1 MIKLK
6 PRTRIILLSVISILI
21 VVIIVLGITYSFM
34 RANIPSSSIT
44 EVSLSS
50 CAKIALEDGGVSI
63 NLNNTS
69 PISKN
74 RALETTPYTFT
85 ISSSCDGGVGFNLYL
100 ATLNTNTLDANNI
113 HYIITNHGSK
123 DIITEGIL
131 GEATDAL
138 SEFTAD
144 DQNQLNIGINGT
156 FETIYKI
163 YSNGIHIGED
173 QEFDLYLYV
182 DENVNAAE
190 TMNKTFTVGVAT
202 KSYDYSFATINDVV
216 INEITSNSI
225 TLTVNATA
233 GASSIQTYYY
243 SNDGGASYV
252 GSSSNTYTFTGLN
265 KETEYAI
272 KAYTLDNEGY
282 QSASY
287 SINVSTL
294 DYTLADVCP
303 DGGNLSS
310 CFQTYNTTYGDGT
323 GGLYYHDG
331 IGTYTNADQ
340 EDGDNSYRYS
350 GANPNN
356 YVCFGSSAATCPEEN
371 LYRIIG
377 VFDEEHTGEYKAKLI
392 KADYVTSEM
401 LGTDGRDYYGTTE
414 YVSFYYRGNMDAN
427 TIAVYKWNDDT
438 SVNRYGSN
446 NWTTSELNKI
456 NLNTN
461 YWNYLGA
468 TWQNLIASTTWHLG
482 GLLSN
487 TTAIIE
493 YHYKAKELYDGE
505 RNNAGYEDNPT
516 TYEDEIGLM
525 YVSDYGYAASPEN
538 WSISLGDYDSD
549 TNRNNNWIYMGLT
562 EWTITPYASK
572 VYTIFFIDSDG
583 EQDDRSADS
592 GYSVRPVFYL
602 NSNVEFASGYGT
614 LSDPYRLVV

>member
-287 SINVSTL
+287 SINVSTI

-331 IGTYTNADQ
+331 IGTYNNAAQ

-377 VFDEEHTGEYKAKLI
+377 VFNDTGSYQAKLI

-401 LGTDGRDYYGTTE
+401 LGTDGRDYYGLLDNII
-414 YVSFYYRGNMDAN
+414 FYYKGSMDAS
-427 TIAVYKWNDDT
+427 TIAVYRWNYDT
-438 SVNRYGSN
+438 SVHSNGSN
-446 NWTTSELNKI
+446 NWTTSELNAI

-461 YWNYLGA
+461 YWNYLGT

-482 GLLSN
+482 GMTSDYF
-487 TTAIIE
+487 T
-493 YHYKAKELYDGE
+493 AKEFYDGE

-525 YVSDYGYAASPEN
+525 YVSDYGYAASPDA
-538 WSISLGDYDSD
+538 WRTDLDSYDD
-549 TNRNNNWIYMGLT
+549 TQATNNNWMYMGLN
-562 EWTITPYASK
+562 EWTITP
-572 VYTIFFIDSDG
+572 
-583 EQDDRSADS
+583 RSSYIYGVFRISTGGNLYEARAYNS
-592 GYSVRPVFYL
+592 GSVRPVFYL
-602 NSNVEFASGYGT
+602 NSNVKLASGYGT